1 MAHNIPMGAYLKDLS
16 PLVNQHTIPHAMQV
30 FSPLDP
36 EIWGKVVVSEG
47 EVNLFLAGSEKP
59 IRCTRESP
67 GIIPADAP
75 YRLES
80 AGKPVRF
87 QIHYYHEAKLADA
100 DELSAL
106 LAAAPARRRGAPEA

>member
-1 MAHNIPMGAYLKDLS
+1 MAHNIPVGAYLKDLS
-16 PLVNQHTIPHAMQV
+16 PLLNQHTIPLAMRV

-36 EIWGKVVVSEG
+36 EIWGKLVVSGG
-47 EVNLFLAGSEKP
+47 EVNLYLADSEKP
-59 IRCTRESP
+59 IRCTPESP
-67 GIIPADAP
+67 GIIPADTP

-106 LAAAPARRRGAPEA
+106 LAAAPAGRRGAPEP